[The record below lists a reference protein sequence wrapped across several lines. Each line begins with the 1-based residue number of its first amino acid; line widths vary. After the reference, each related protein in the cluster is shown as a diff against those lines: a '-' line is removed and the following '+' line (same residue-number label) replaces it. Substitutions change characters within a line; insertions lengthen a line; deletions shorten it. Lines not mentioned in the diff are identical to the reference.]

1 MAGNAGGYQD
11 KYLLLNIIFKFIR
24 CWHQYCSTWKRT
36 PKPQAGNM
44 EKNSQGIIS
53 GIKIL
58 LIERQAVVEESLL
71 KISTDNGNFLTTVRT
86 AEEGLRL
93 VKKNQYDVI
102 ISEFDLPGINGLDF
116 FTLDPVRHCGCA
128 KVLIAGYGDVDP
140 VSRAHAVGIGA
151 LLEKPFPLVTL
162 IDTLKRLLK
171 EKKP

>member
-1 MAGNAGGYQD
+1 MG
-11 KYLLLNIIFKFIR
+11 KK
-24 CWHQYCSTWKRT
+24 
-36 PKPQAGNM
+36 
-44 EKNSQGIIS
+44 SQSVIT

-58 LIERQAVVEESLL
+58 LIERQTVVEESLSKL
-71 KISTDNGNFLTTVRT
+71 STDNGTFLTTVRT

-140 VSRAHAVGIGA
+140 VSRVHAIGVGA
-151 LLEKPFPLVTL
+151 LLEKPFPLLTL
-162 IDTLKRLLK
+162 IDTLRRLLK